1 MRNRRRSKTEIMLSR
16 RTLLGSLALTALAQE
31 NSKTEAKPFVPADFQ
46 VPEMYTDPT
55 GKYKLKPLGPQYA
68 SHDYKAYM
76 SSIEHLQ
83 KTFSY
88 STSWPKPGITM
99 AEAIA
104 DVEGELKGF
113 QARRKFTYAVLN
125 MTETLELGCVYISP
139 SPKEGYDAQ
148 VRMWVTQF
156 QYDLGFEKT
165 LYQDMRSWLKSRW
178 PFDKVAFLGHEIQR
192 DAYRALPNKPKN

>member
-1 MRNRRRSKTEIMLSR
+1 MQTRRIF
-16 RTLLGSLALTALAQE
+16 LAALAGPVAFAQQ
-31 NSKTEAKPFVPADFQ
+31 TPTAAPFVPADFQ
-46 VPEMYTDPT
+46 VPEIYTDPQ

-68 SHDYKAYM
+68 KHDYKAYM

-88 STSWPKPGITM
+88 STNWPRPGITM

-104 DVEGELKGF
+104 DVEGELKSF
-113 QARRKFTYAVLN
+113 QERRKFTYAVLN
-125 MTETLELGCVYISP
+125 MTETQELGCVYISP

-165 LYQDMRSWLKSRW
+165 LYQDMRAWIKSRW
-178 PFDKVAFLGHEIQR
+178 PFGKVAFLGHEIQR